1 MNGAITNPLYIK
13 FTRTV
18 YYLESRQIILK
29 FKKLFFYMSNF
40 LLVIFPEEE
49 VQCNGND
56 IQYEVKELSLKS
68 DVRSYTHHLK

>member
-1 MNGAITNPLYIK
+1 
-13 FTRTV
+13 
-18 YYLESRQIILK
+18 
-29 FKKLFFYMSNF
+29 MSNF